1 MLYAV
6 LVIVGLAILAALV
19 VSGTVTKKQAVI
31 AGVVA
36 AAVLGVVAYQKST
49 GVNLGEGV
57 FEATDAAVNPK

>member
-36 AAVLGVVAYQKST
+36 GAVLGVVAYQKAT